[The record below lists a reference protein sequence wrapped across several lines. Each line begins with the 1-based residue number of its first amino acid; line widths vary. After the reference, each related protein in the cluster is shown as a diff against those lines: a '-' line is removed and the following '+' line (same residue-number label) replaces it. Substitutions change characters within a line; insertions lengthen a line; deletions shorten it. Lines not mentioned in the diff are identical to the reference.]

1 MTSDK
6 LIKFK
11 KDVLDN
17 LKYEGSEEFYFA
29 ENFEGLCI
37 RINKRSKA
45 YYAHWS
51 IPKIDR
57 KTGKIKSTGM
67 KKWIAGYN
75 VPLAE
80 VKAKVRANLDEFK
93 KLSKVSE
100 SSLTV
105 GGLVSEFLKHGFNG
119 TRVRTRGKRINY
131 KTKTVKGYKHVLQR
145 YILLK
150 AKKDFVELKDKM
162 TKPIRHQGKYYQ
174 GALKDIPLDRV
185 SRTDIEIF
193 MERLSDTPAAANHA
207 LAALSVA
214 FEFDMQRVTDHL
226 YKGSNNPCIRVTK
239 YPIQR
244 DKKYLEI
251 EKVNEIMD
259 DITANQFRDPH
270 FLTYWSL
277 LIQVGERQSD
287 LRGLIGK
294 SQPM

>member
-6 LIKFK
+6 LIKFNK
-11 KDVLDN
+11 VTLDN
-17 LKYEGSEEFYFA
+17 LTYRGKDEYYFA

-37 RINKRSKA
+37 KINKRSKA

-51 IPKIDR
+51 IPKIN
-57 KTGKIKSTGM
+57 KATGKVTRAGL
-67 KKWIAGYN
+67 KKKIAAYN

-80 VKAKVRANLDEFK
+80 VKAIIRSNLDEFK

-150 AKKDFVELKDKM
+150 AKKEFVEIKEKM

-174 GALKDIPLDRV
+174 
-185 SRTDIEIF
+185 
-193 MERLSDTPAAANHA
+193 
-207 LAALSVA
+207 
-214 FEFDMQRVTDHL
+214 
-226 YKGSNNPCIRVTK
+226 
-239 YPIQR
+239 
-244 DKKYLEI
+244 
-251 EKVNEIMD
+251 
-259 DITANQFRDPH
+259 
-270 FLTYWSL
+270 
-277 LIQVGERQSD
+277 
-287 LRGLIGK
+287 
-294 SQPM
+294 